1 MYIYRTRRKLE
12 QKVLL
17 LLSFFILQ
25 VWDCYIHFNL
35 SQYGFNG
42 NRTLQSIKSCHIYL
56 RDLQRFIHNYF
67 QFRWDITFIYYLERK
82 IQSFLYLF
90 YQYITSYTYI
100 KAALG
105 ASHIFSCLVT
115 ARASDHLQN
124 LDYLWNDT
132 NTKYQFIHSNFTVM
146 NNYYVRQVLGGD
158 NSSKSLGG
166 AKVKQC
172 SLEFLY
178 IGI

>member
-1 MYIYRTRRKLE
+1 MNGLKLKNKGHMNFYECCDLTEKLCLMYIYRTRRKLE

-67 QFRWDITFIYYLERK
+67 QFRWDITFIYYLEK
-82 IQSFLYLF
+82 GKSNHF
-90 YQYITSYTYI
+90 YFFSISTLVLLIYKSS
-100 KAALG
+100 LG
-105 ASHIFSCLVT
+105 GFSHIFL
-115 ARASDHLQN
+115 
-124 LDYLWNDT
+124 
-132 NTKYQFIHSNFTVM
+132 
-146 NNYYVRQVLGGD
+146 LG
-158 NSSKSLGG
+158 NR
-166 AKVKQC
+166 
-172 SLEFLY
+172 
-178 IGI
+178 I